1 MPPVV
6 TTGATI
12 LCMHGGQVTL
22 LPKQTQVT
30 IAGNPVLREGDL
42 SGAPIIGCLQ
52 PPSPGTKPCTMV
64 VSTLPGSASLRVMAA
79 GAPVLL
85 ATLSGITDG
94 VPPGTIMVV
103 SPGQTTVQ
111 AN

>member
-1 MPPVV
+1 
-6 TTGATI
+6 
-12 LCMHGGQVTL
+12 
-22 LPKQTQVT
+22 
-30 IAGNPVLREGDL
+30 
-42 SGAPIIGCLQ
+42 
-52 PPSPGTKPCTMV
+52 
-64 VSTLPGSASLRVMAA
+64 MAA

-94 VPPGTIMVV
+94 VPPGALIVV

>member
-1 MPPVV
+1 
-6 TTGATI
+6 
-12 LCMHGGQVTL
+12 
-22 LPKQTQVT
+22 
-30 IAGNPVLREGDL
+30 
-42 SGAPIIGCLQ
+42 
-52 PPSPGTKPCTMV
+52 
-64 VSTLPGSASLRVMAA
+64 MAA

-103 SPGQTTVQ
+103 SPGQATVQ